1 MKENL
6 ERELLKERKNA
17 IDQWSPLRH
26 RLHTIIFEA
35 ETKEGRLFDILLLA
49 AILISV
55 IVVMLETV
63 PGYQAKYGST
73 FVILEWT
80 FSIFFLVEY
89 LLRIYCVLTPRN
101 YILSFYG
108 IIDLISILP
117 AFLSIFLAGSH
128 SLMIIRGLR
137 LLRVFRIFKLGN
149 YTGQGQMITEAL
161 KASRPKILLFITFVF
176 ILVSIFGSLM
186 YLIEGSSNSGFD
198 SIPRSVYWAIV
209 TLTTVGYG
217 DISPATPLGQFVA
230 SIIMIAGYA
239 IIAVPTGI
247 VTGEII
253 RSKGT
258 KHEFTTACPH
268 CLHEGHDRDAVFC
281 KKCATKL

>member
-1 MKENL
+1 M
-6 ERELLKERKNA
+6 A
-17 IDQWSPLRH
+17 IIEDSDKIDARNKSIDNWSPFRQ
-26 RLHTIIFEA
+26 RLHSIIFEA
-35 ETKEGRLFDILLLA
+35 ETKEGRLFDILLLI

-63 PGYQAKYGST
+63 PEYQVRYGST
-73 FVILEWT
+73 FLILEWVFT
-80 FSIFFLVEY
+80 IFFTIEY
-89 LLRIYCVLTPRN
+89 LLRIYCILTPRN

-117 AFLSIFLAGSH
+117 AFLSIFFAGSH

-161 KASRPKILLFITFVF
+161 KASRPKLFLFTMFIF

-186 YLIEGSSNSGFD
+186 YLIEGTSNSGFD
-198 SIPRSVYWAIV
+198 SIPRSIYWAIV

-217 DISPATPLGQFVA
+217 DISPATPFGQFVA

-253 RSKGT
+253 KNKGL
-258 KHEFTTACPH
+258 KHELTSACPH
-268 CLHEGHDRDAVFC
+268 CLHEGHDKDAIFC
-281 KKCATKL
+281 KKCGTQL